1 MKDEGIINQSNYLCE
16 INQFNVTLKEH
27 LRRNIT
33 LALPVMITQAGQ
45 ISVNIIDTIM
55 VGGLGGKFDV
65 IKDDNLSKMA
75 LAATSLGNSIFFAF
89 LVFAFGFSFAL
100 SPLVAAEDSKN
111 NKQNVADYF
120 THSLILNGTLAVL
133 LCLLLL
139 FARPV
144 LYYLKQPADVIDL
157 CIPYL
162 TIMTF
167 SMVPLMIFQ
176 SFRQF
181 SEGLS
186 LTIPVTIATII
197 GNVVNVAL
205 NYGWIYGNWGFPRL
219 EVAGAAWGTFS
230 SRVVMMIFLIIVL
243 YNFQK
248 TKSILQLVDF
258 KKIKMEYFKKIS
270 NIGIPTALTSF
281 FEMTAFSTAAFI
293 CGYTFSDSLMD
304 QELAKVNL
312 AAHQIA
318 INLASTTF
326 MMCTGLG
333 VAATVRIG
341 NQLGLK
347 DYKTL
352 RDAGWSCIIM
362 VILFMFICGV
372 SFILLRYQL
381 PTFYSEE
388 SAVIA
393 LAAKLLIVASL
404 FQLSDG
410 VQLVVLGALR
420 GMTDVRV
427 PSILTFIAYWVIAIP
442 IGLLLAVYFEM
453 RAFGMWIGLGIGL
466 TLSAVM
472 LIIRY
477 HQQTKK
483 LIIENS
489 NI

>member
-1 MKDEGIINQSNYLCE
+1 MT
-16 INQFNVTLKEH
+16 FKEH
-27 LRRNIT
+27 LRRNLK
-33 LALPVMITQAGQ
+33 LAFPVMITQAGQ

-55 VGGLGGKFDV
+55 VGGLGGKFDTF
-65 IKDDNLSKMA
+65 KDENLSKMA
-75 LAATSLGNSIFFAF
+75 LAATSLGNSIFFAV

-100 SPLVAAEDSKN
+100 SPLVAAEDSKGDRQ
-111 NKQNVADYF
+111 KVADYF
-120 THSLILNGTLAVL
+120 THSLILNTTLSVL
-133 LCLLLL
+133 LFLVLT
-139 FARPV
+139 FAKPI
-144 LYYLKQPADVIDL
+144 LYYFKQPEDVIDL

-186 LTIPVTIATII
+186 LTIPVTIATIL
-197 GNVVNVAL
+197 GNVVNIFL
-205 NYGWIYGNWGFPRL
+205 NYGWIYGNMGFPRL
-219 EVAGAAWGTFS
+219 EVAGAAWGTFAA
-230 SRVVMMIFLIIVL
+230 RVVMMIFLLIVL
-243 YNFQK
+243 LNFEKTRTILKLVNLKNFQK
-248 TKSILQLVDF
+248 SIF
-258 KKIKMEYFKKIS
+258 RKIS

-293 CGYTFSDSLMD
+293 CGYTFTDTVLD

-352 RDAGWSCIIM
+352 REAGWSCILM
-362 VILFMFICGV
+362 VITFMFICGV

-388 SAVIA
+388 QAVINV
-393 LAAKLLIVASL
+393 AAQLLIVASL

-410 VQLVVLGALR
+410 IQLVVLGALR
-420 GMTDVRV
+420 GMTDVKV
-427 PSILTFIAYWVIAIP
+427 PSILTFIAYWLIAVP
-442 IGLLLAVYFEM
+442 VGLLLAVYFEM
-453 RAFGMWIGLGIGL
+453 RALGMWIGLGIGL
-466 TLSAVM
+466 TLSALM
-472 LIIRY
+472 LIYRY

-483 LIIENS
+483 LIINNS
-489 NI
+489 

>member
-1 MKDEGIINQSNYLCE
+1 M
-16 INQFNVTLKEH
+16 TLKEH
-27 LRRNIT
+27 LQRNMK
-33 LALPVMITQAGQ
+33 LAIPVMITQAGQ

-55 VGGLGGKFDV
+55 VGGLGGKFDN
-65 IKDDNLSKMA
+65 IKDESISKVA
-75 LAATSLGNSIFFAF
+75 LAATSLGNSLFFAV

-100 SPLVAAEDSKN
+100 SPLIAAEDAKGDKKSASN
-111 NKQNVADYF
+111 YF
-120 THSLILNGTLAVL
+120 THSLILNVSLSI
-133 LCLLLL
+133 LL
-139 FARPV
+139 FLLITFAKP
-144 LYYLKQPADVIDL
+144 LLHYMKQPVDVIDA

-162 TIMTF
+162 NIMTF
-167 SMVPLMIFQ
+167 SMIPLMIFQ
-176 SFRQF
+176 SFRQL

-186 LTIPVTIATII
+186 LTIPVTIATILGNIVNI
-197 GNVVNVAL
+197 GL

-219 EVAGAAWGTFS
+219 EVEGAAWGTFVA
-230 SRVVMMIFLIIVL
+230 RVVMMVFLLVVL
-243 YNFQK
+243 FNFSK
-248 TKSILQLVDF
+248 TREVLQLVSF
-258 KKIKMEYFKKIS
+258 KNIQKKYFKKIS

-281 FEMTAFSTAAFI
+281 FEMSAFSTAAFI
-293 CGYTFSDSLMD
+293 CGYTFTNSLAD

-352 RDAGWSCIIM
+352 REAGWSCVWM
-362 VILFMFICGV
+362 VIGFMFVCGLG
-372 SFILLRYQL
+372 FILLRYQL
-381 PTFYSEE
+381 PTIYVENTE
-388 SAVIA
+388 VIN
-393 LAAKLLIVASL
+393 LAAQLLIIASL

-410 VQLVVLGALR
+410 LQLVVLGALR

-427 PSILTFIAYWVIAIP
+427 PSILTFVAYWLIAIP
-442 IGLLLAVYFEM
+442 IGTVLAIVFEM

-466 TLSAVM
+466 TVSAIM
-472 LIIRY
+472 LVYRF

-489 NI
+489 